1 MTHNNTTESTLH
13 TPHYLSFQPVK
24 YHYACHRKQKKRLRI
39 PETANK
45 KREKLFVRNLFRKF
59 ATA

>member
-1 MTHNNTTESTLH
+1 MTHNNTTESALH
-13 TPHYLSFQPVK
+13 TPHYLPFQPVK